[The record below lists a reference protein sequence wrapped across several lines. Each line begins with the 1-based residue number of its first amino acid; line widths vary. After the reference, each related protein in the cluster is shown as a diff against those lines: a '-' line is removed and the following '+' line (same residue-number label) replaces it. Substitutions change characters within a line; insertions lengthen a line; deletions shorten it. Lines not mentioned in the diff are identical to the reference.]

1 MVETCKLL
9 VPVPAVPETAMVA
22 PLPVGPPP
30 EQHDL
35 ARLVSWRCLAK
46 SCLVS
51 SKDMTLPP
59 QQSEAVATIA
69 LAFKLISDPE
79 AEPEPDVV
87 EEPGVNGPEL
97 LLN

>member
-1 MVETCKLL
+1 
-9 VPVPAVPETAMVA
+9 
-22 PLPVGPPP
+22 
-30 EQHDL
+30 
-35 ARLVSWRCLAK
+35 
-46 SCLVS
+46 
-51 SKDMTLPP
+51 MTLPP